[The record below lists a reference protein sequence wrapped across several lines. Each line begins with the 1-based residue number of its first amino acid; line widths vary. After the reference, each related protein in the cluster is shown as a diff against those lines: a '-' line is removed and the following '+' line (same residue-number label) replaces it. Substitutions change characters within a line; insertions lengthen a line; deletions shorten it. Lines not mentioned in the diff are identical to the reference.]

1 MSLKLDYS
9 NVMDVNL
16 GTEHGL
22 SKAEIESLL
31 DKGKQIQQELRNKAE
46 QEILGFYKLPFQEKV
61 FDEILTFANAAKK
74 RFDYYVHLGIGGS
87 ALGPIAIHTSLRDS
101 YYNMSES
108 PKMFFPDNVDPD
120 WIHDLLKHIDV
131 SKTLFHVVSKS
142 GATAETAASL
152 LYFMKYLKAS
162 LGDNFYKT

>member
-31 DKGKQIQQELRNKAE
+31 DKGKQVQQELRNKAE

-61 FDEILTFANAAKK
+61 FDEI
-74 RFDYYVHLGIGGS
+74 
-87 ALGPIAIHTSLRDS
+87 
-101 YYNMSES
+101 
-108 PKMFFPDNVDPD
+108 
-120 WIHDLLKHIDV
+120 
-131 SKTLFHVVSKS
+131 
-142 GATAETAASL
+142 
-152 LYFMKYLKAS
+152 
-162 LGDNFYKT
+162 